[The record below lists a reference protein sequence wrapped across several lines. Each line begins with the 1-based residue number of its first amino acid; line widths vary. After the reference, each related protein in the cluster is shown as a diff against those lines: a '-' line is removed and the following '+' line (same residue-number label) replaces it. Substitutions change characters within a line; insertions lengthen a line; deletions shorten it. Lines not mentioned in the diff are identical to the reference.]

1 MLKDDTHSDNQ
12 AVCVCVCVCVRV
24 RACVSVCVCAPK
36 VTKLLITS
44 DMIWTPF
51 DWLNNFFNLYMAAL
65 VGIVSR
71 CGLALMH
78 IIETT
83 LTRVS

>member
-12 AVCVCVCVCVRV
+12 AVCVCVCVCVCV

-44 DMIWTPF
+44 DMI
-51 DWLNNFFNLYMAAL
+51 
-65 VGIVSR
+65 
-71 CGLALMH
+71 
-78 IIETT
+78 
-83 LTRVS
+83 